1 MKISE
6 NLHLIRNEFFVTP
19 AIKRYVNIYLITGK
33 NCYLIDSGVLGAQ
46 EIISAYMSSI
56 GRDIAEIKGLFLT
69 HSHPDHIG
77 AAADIQK
84 LSGCEIY
91 APTDEIDW
99 IEDINKQY
107 RQRPIPNFFKLV
119 SESVKI
125 SRPLNEGDTV
135 RPENGVEVLA
145 LYTKGHSHGSMSY
158 ILNDKTVFTGDAIP
172 CTNNIPIFVNYGQS
186 LESLDKLQHING
198 IKLCCPAWDD
208 VCDLYT
214 ATDNAKN
221 VLEHLKAAVMRTE
234 IEFPESTDEEKLKM
248 ISRFLGIPD
257 FVGNLLFAKSVEA
270 CKNPKY
276 PFQQPLSHSVPTEKR
291 QF

>member
-19 AIKRYVNIYLITGK
+19 AIKRYVNIYLLTGE

-46 EIISAYMSSI
+46 EIISEYMSSI

-84 LSGCEIY
+84 LSGCEVY
-91 APTDEIDW
+91 APADEIDW

-135 RPENGVEVLA
+135 RPENGVEILA

-158 ILNDKTVFTGDAIP
+158 ILNGKTVFTGDAIP
-172 CTNNIPIFVNYGQS
+172 CTNDIPIFVNYGQS
-186 LESLDKLQHING
+186 LESLDKLRHING

-208 VCDLYT
+208 VCDKAGLNT
-214 ATDNAKN
+214 ATDNAKR
-221 VLEHLKAAVMRTE
+221 VLEHLKAAVICTE
-234 IEFPESTDEEKLKM
+234 NEFPESTDEEKLKM
-248 ISRFLGIPD
+248 ISRILGIPD
-257 FVGNLLFAKSVEA
+257 FGGNPLFAKSVEA
-270 CKNPKY
+270 CKNTKY
-276 PFQQPLSHSVPTEKR
+276 PF
-291 QF
+291 